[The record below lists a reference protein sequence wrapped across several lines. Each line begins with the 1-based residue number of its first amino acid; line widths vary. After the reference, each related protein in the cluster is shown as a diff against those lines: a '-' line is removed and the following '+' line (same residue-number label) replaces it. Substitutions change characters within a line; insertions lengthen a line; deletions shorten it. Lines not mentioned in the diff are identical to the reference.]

1 MATEFDRPGVVVG
14 IGVRPGTTAEKIVH
28 AIESVVDDTTAI
40 SCLATIDRREAEPG
54 MGAAAAMLGVP
65 VIAFSAAQLAEVEA
79 PYRSALTSQSV
90 GTPNVAEAAALL
102 AGNGEL
108 VCGRTVVDGVV
119 VAVATVA
126 G

>member
-1 MATEFDRPGVVVG
+1 MVVG
-14 IGVRPGTTAEKIVH
+14 IGVRPGTVAEKIVH
-28 AIESVVDDTTAI
+28 AIESVVGDTTTI
-40 SCLATIDRREAEPG
+40 SCLVTIDRRATEPG
-54 MGAAAAMLGVP
+54 MCAAAVILGVP
-65 VIAFSAAQLAEVEA
+65 VIGFSATQLAEVDA
-79 PYRSALTSQSV
+79 PYRSPLTSQSV

-119 VAVATVA
+119 VAVAAAA

>member
-1 MATEFDRPGVVVG
+1 MATEFDRPAVVVG
-14 IGVRPGTTAEKIVH
+14 IGVRPGTVAEKIVH
-28 AIESVVDDTTAI
+28 AIESVVGDTTTI
-40 SCLATIDRREAEPG
+40 SCLATIDRRAAEPG

-65 VIAFSAAQLAEVEA
+65 VIAFGAAQLAEVEA
-79 PYRSALTSQSV
+79 PYRSPLTSQSV

-102 AGNGEL
+102 AGKGEL
-108 VCGRTVVDGVV
+108 VCGRMVVDGVV